1 MWPSLHAASESA
13 VHMEGNDRSSTTEA
27 GRGFATDEQN
37 ASVLRRAPRDV
48 ARAVPLGLDSR
59 KEGERPSEPGS
70 LNGLNHA
77 GGADLDPQ
85 LAGSNS

>member
-1 MWPSLHAASESA
+1 MLQANQPCTWKAI
-13 VHMEGNDRSSTTEA
+13 TEA
-27 GRGFATDEQN
+27 PRQRLEG
-37 ASVLRRAPRDV
+37 VLRQMNRMLLCYGV
-48 ARAVPLGLDSR
+48 HLGLDSR